1 MKKTL
6 LSFLIMMSL
15 LLVGCTAAEKSK
27 YGTDVGELP
36 PALIMAG
43 QNFFANTMSIDE
55 LPEVFSAA
63 VLLAASSAFAQGNGM
78 AGITEATNMVTSYF
92 DPATK
97 LIYAIGAVVGLIGGV
112 KVYGKFSSGEA
123 AGSRRRPVS
132 SGMRGVRGVVSAPR
146 GRCSGL

>member
-55 LPEVFSAA
+55 LPEDYEYMGDLTDEEANDTGLAGCKYYAKNIS
-63 VLLAASSAFAQGNGM
+63 VLLTSSMCIKNAERLLAKMRRKIHNVNGLM
-78 AGITEATNMVTSYF
+78 LNGF
-92 DPATK
+92 
-97 LIYAIGAVVGLIGGV
+97 V
-112 KVYGKFSSGEA
+112 KDLREIKVPNYRLMS
-123 AGSRRRPVS
+123 
-132 SGMRGVRGVVSAPR
+132 
-146 GRCSGL
+146 